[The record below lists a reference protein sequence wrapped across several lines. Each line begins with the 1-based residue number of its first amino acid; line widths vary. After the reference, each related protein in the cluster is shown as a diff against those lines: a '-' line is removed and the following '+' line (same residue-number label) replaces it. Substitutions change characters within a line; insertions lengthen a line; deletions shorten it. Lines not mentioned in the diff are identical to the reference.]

1 MGIHFL
7 NDDEIVDLLNDGID
21 NSSNEIKRAVSEL
34 ANQGRRGFPWE
45 AYNGFTKYDY

>member
-7 NDDEIVDLLNDGID
+7 NDDELVDLLNDGID
-21 NSSNEIKRAVSEL
+21 NSSDECKRTTSEL

-45 AYNGFTKYDY
+45 DYNDFTKYDY